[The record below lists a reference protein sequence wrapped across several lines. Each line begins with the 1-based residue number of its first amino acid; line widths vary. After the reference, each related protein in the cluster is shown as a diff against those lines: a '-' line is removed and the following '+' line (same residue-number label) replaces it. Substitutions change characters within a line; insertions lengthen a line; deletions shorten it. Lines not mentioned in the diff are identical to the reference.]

1 MDRENDMPRRNERE
15 RYALGYSDKVL
26 EWLRRRSVKTHAT
39 FLLPH
44 LHSGMRVLD
53 CGCGPGSLTLDLA
66 RLVTPGSVIG
76 LDIEG
81 AQFAYAQELART
93 EGIENV
99 SFEVGSAYELPF
111 EDESFDLVFAHA
123 TLFHLSDPGRALR
136 EFQRVLKIGGLIA
149 VRDTDYSTWQL
160 EPETPLLAQMREL
173 ILKYMQTRGAS
184 PTYARRMRSYLV
196 DAGFTRTEAYAS
208 CVSNGTP
215 ERVRTSAST
224 YLGYLQAPDILI
236 AIKEQDERSVGS
248 ISSDELEAIRA
259 EVHAWSERPDAFEL
273 LIWREG
279 LAWRDK

>member
-1 MDRENDMPRRNERE
+1 MDRDNDMPRRSESE
-15 RYALGYSDKVL
+15 RYVLGYSEKVL
-26 EWLRRRSVKTHAT
+26 EWLRQRSVKTHAP

-44 LHSGMRVLD
+44 LYPGMRVLD

-66 RLVTPGSVIG
+66 RLVAPGSVIG

-81 AQFAYAQELART
+81 AQFAYAQELAKT

-136 EFQRVLKIGGLIA
+136 EFRRVLKIGGLVG

-160 EPETPLLAQMREL
+160 EPDTPPLAQMREL

-184 PTYARRMRSYLV
+184 PTYARHMRSYLV
-196 DAGFTRTEAYAS
+196 EAGFTRTEAHAS
-208 CVSNGTP
+208 CVANGTP
-215 ERVRTSAST
+215 ERVRTSAAT
-224 YLGYLQAPDILI
+224 YLGYLQASDVLI
-236 AIKEQDERSVGS
+236 ALKEQVEGSVGS
-248 ISSDELEAIRA
+248 IRADELEAIRA
-259 EVHAWSERPDAFEL
+259 EVHAWSERSDAFEL

-279 LAWRDK
+279 LAWREA

>member
-1 MDRENDMPRRNERE
+1 MDSENNVTQGDERE
-15 RYALGYSDKVL
+15 RYALGYSEKVL
-26 EWLRRRSVKTHAT
+26 EWLRRRSVKTHAP

-44 LHSGMRVLD
+44 LHPGMRVLD

-66 RLVTPGSVIG
+66 RLVAPGSVIG
-76 LDIEG
+76 VDIEG

-93 EGIENV
+93 EGIANV
-99 SFEVGSAYELPF
+99 SFEIGSAYELPY

-136 EFQRVLKIGGLIA
+136 EFRRVLKIGGMVG

-160 EPETPLLAQMREL
+160 EPETPRLAQMREL
-173 ILKYMQTRGAS
+173 ILGYMQTCGAS

-196 DAGFTRTEAYAS
+196 EVGLTRTEAYAS

-215 ERVRTSAST
+215 ERVQTSAAT

-236 AIKEQDERSVGS
+236 TLKEQGM
-248 ISSDELEAIRA
+248 SSDELEAMRA
-259 EVHAWSERPDAFEL
+259 EVQAWSELPDSFEL

-279 LAWRDK
+279 LAWREQ